1 MKKKSGKPAAELQP
15 GVLSL
20 PGSVAIRNARE
31 LREHWLTHVSSPAL
45 QVDASA
51 VSDVDTAGLQLLL
64 AWKRAVAAGGG
75 KFEWS
80 QVSLRYGMRRPQWD
94 SVVSSDYR
102 VRRERALNADLETAA
117 R

>member
-80 QVSLRYGMRRPQWD
+80 QVSAPLRDAATAVGLG
-94 SVVSSDYR
+94 
-102 VRRERALNADLETAA
+102 RELGLPGAT
-117 R
+117 